1 MVMNRNRI
9 SFGGIIWVL
18 SVLWEQSNE
27 YRERGGGGGKALEAS
42 DHIPTTTSLQVLLLQ
57 RTENALLPIVQ
68 E

>member
-1 MVMNRNRI
+1 MNRNRI
-9 SFGGIIWVL
+9 CFGGIIWAL

-42 DHIPTTTSLQVLLLQ
+42 DHIPTTSLQVLFFQ
-57 RTENALLPIVQ
+57 RMENALLQIFQ